1 MPSIKRERSITP
13 ADNAPAPTPTAS
25 SAIHRAIA
33 LVSSTSPARRLD
45 LDVQLLAIISEAAA
59 LSTAQED
66 RELDHDRKRIKHERP
81 SLEPQAANAAQ
92 LPPAAAQQ
100 GDRAPMPSFWGL
112 SAIQGELSDLE
123 DTVLR
128 DIEAGLP
135 LLDKL
140 VRPPL
145 PTLPCLLSPA
155 RTDASPLQGILLR
168 PVKGS
173 DDKVNLLEW
182 EALFSV
188 KVADSNWR
196 GAFFRP
202 RVIFT
207 NSASPAFSLSLSRAP
222 PVLGPDPRRP
232 RRVPLA
238 PASGQALVGLLPP
251 ERLPVGHR
259 RDLLA
264 RRPSRRPHVADRARR
279 RLRGARPR
287 GPRSGSQGPEGRL

>member
-45 LDVQLLAIISEAAA
+45 LDVQLLAILSEAAA

-66 RELDHDRKRIKHERP
+66 RELEHDRKRIKHERP
-81 SLEPQAANAAQ
+81 SVEPQAADAAQ

-100 GDRAPMPSFWGL
+100 GDKAPMPSFWGL
-112 SAIQGELSDLE
+112 SAIQGELSILE

-155 RTDASPLQGILLR
+155 RTNASALQGILLR

-207 NSASPAFSLSLSRAP
+207 NSASPAFSSLA
-222 PVLGPDPRRP
+222 
-232 RRVPLA
+232 
-238 PASGQALVGLLPP
+238 
-251 ERLPVGHR
+251 RLPCSV
-259 RDLLA
+259 
-264 RRPSRRPHVADRARR
+264 RP
-279 RLRGARPR
+279 
-287 GPRSGSQGPEGRL
+287 